1 MEQFDDHFTVTVED
15 EFSVRFKDPI
25 LYSEDFISL
34 SKLQPSIVSA
44 EKGNEHWRYWF
55 RKVDE
60 QGEIIQPELKFYFD
74 LVFNED
80 QRLIRWAFSSLFLQI
95 APAPFL
101 EASLRSLG
109 GAKINQFKRQL
120 KADISTIE
128 KIATDLPKKT
138 QVISQLGKPL
148 RIKKEHNQDV
158 YIYHFKL
165 QTHGIEQ
172 GYEDRVL
179 SVVKLSFD
187 KQNNELVKMAGR
199 FVGLKLSINYRK
211 LLKHKQSQLAQMTE

>member
-1 MEQFDDHFTVTVED
+1 MDQFDEHFTVTVED
-15 EFSVRFKDPI
+15 EFSVHFKVPI

-60 QGEIIQPELKFYFD
+60 RGEIIQPELKFYFD

-80 QRLIRWAFSSLFLQI
+80 QRLIRWGFSSLFLQI

-128 KIATDLPKKT
+128 KIATDLPQKI
-138 QVISQLGKPL
+138 QVIRQLGKPL
-148 RIKKEHNQDV
+148 RIKKELNQDI

-165 QTHGIEQ
+165 SNLQIMFLVTT
-172 GYEDRVL
+172 
-179 SVVKLSFD
+179 
-187 KQNNELVKMAGR
+187 KQYLET
-199 FVGLKLSINYRK
+199 Y
-211 LLKHKQSQLAQMTE
+211 T